1 MFNLCKQENKED
13 GPTEHFVK
21 LIEKA
26 RNPPDDWQGAYD
38 WDLKPEPPEIQYE
51 DINDGDDSEQGAEN

>member
-38 WDLKPEPPEIQYE
+38 WDLKPEPPEI
-51 DINDGDDSEQGAEN
+51 